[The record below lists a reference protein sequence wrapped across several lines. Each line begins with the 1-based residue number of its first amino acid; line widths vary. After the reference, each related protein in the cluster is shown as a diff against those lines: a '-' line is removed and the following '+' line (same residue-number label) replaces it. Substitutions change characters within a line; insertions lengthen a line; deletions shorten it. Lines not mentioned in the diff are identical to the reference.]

1 MIEELTAAAETL
13 TIHELFELTLSKTGY
28 LSALYAEGK
37 EGEERA
43 ENVKELASGI
53 VQFENEN
60 EEPTLSGYLEEIAL
74 ISDIDSYEEG
84 ADAVVMMTVHSAK
97 GLEFNKVFL
106 VGMEEGIFP
115 GTQSIFGGVDE
126 MEEERRLA
134 YVAITRARR
143 ELFITNAETRLLYG
157 TTSRNKRSRFVDEI
171 PKELCEDASIR
182 YYAAR
187 PVQPVAQPAAKSF
200 DYSNVFRRPE
210 PAAKPASVSSGNYT
224 VGMRVSHKTFG
235 EGLIVKT
242 TPMGNDAMLEI
253 AFDTVGTKKIMA
265 GYARLTI
272 L

>member
-1 MIEELTAAAETL
+1 M
-13 TIHELFELTLSKTGY
+13 LSKTGY

-37 EGEERA
+37 EGQDRA
-43 ENVKELASGI
+43 ENVRELSSGI
-53 VQFENEN
+53 VQYETENQD
-60 EEPTLSGYLEEIAL
+60 PTLSGYLEEIAL

-84 ADAVVMMTVHSAK
+84 ADAAILMTIHSAK

-106 VGMEEGIFP
+106 VGMEEGLFP
-115 GTQSIFGGVDE
+115 GNQSIFGGTEE

-134 YVAITRARR
+134 YVAITRAKR
-143 ELFITNAETRLLYG
+143 ELYVTNADMRMLYG
-157 TTSRNKRSRFVDEI
+157 STSRNPRSRFVNEI
-171 PKELCEDASIR
+171 PKDLCENLSAPSGAWNKIQTPSR
-182 YYAAR
+182 S
-187 PVQPVAQPAAKSF
+187 AQGSY

-210 PAAKPASVSSGNYT
+210 PPKKPVSSGVSYSA
-224 VGMRVSHKTFG
+224 GMCVKHTTFG
-235 EGLIVKT
+235 EGLITKV